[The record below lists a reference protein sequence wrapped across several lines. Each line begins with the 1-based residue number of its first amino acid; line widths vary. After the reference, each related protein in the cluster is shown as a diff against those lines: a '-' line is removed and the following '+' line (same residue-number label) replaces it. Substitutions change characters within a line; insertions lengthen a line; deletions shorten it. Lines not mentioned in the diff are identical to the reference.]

1 MDKRNI
7 KNDQKQEGRK
17 RSDVRTNWSVIT
29 GVQKLELAKLNNFPT
44 VRRQLFDAIVAE
56 FGDLAD
62 FLIGES
68 VYYPATPDST
78 WRPERYRGTW
88 SSSQSTGETSFQT

>member
-1 MDKRNI
+1 MEKRNL

-17 RSDVRTNWSVIT
+17 RGDVRTNWTVIK

-44 VRRQLFDAIVAE
+44 VRRQLYDVIVAE

-62 FLIGES
+62 FLIGEP
-68 VYYPATPDST
+68 VYHPATPDF
-78 WRPERYRGTW
+78 
-88 SSSQSTGETSFQT
+88 GEMKIQYGDLTIQR